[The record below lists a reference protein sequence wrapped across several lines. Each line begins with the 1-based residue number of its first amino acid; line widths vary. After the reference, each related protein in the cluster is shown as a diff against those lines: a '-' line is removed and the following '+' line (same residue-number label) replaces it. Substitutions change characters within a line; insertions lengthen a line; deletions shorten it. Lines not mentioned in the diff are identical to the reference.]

1 MGEQRSGL
9 TVAVTGATGNLGTS
23 VVDALAAD
31 DRVVAIRAI
40 ARRAPH
46 TTNGTPAWNPPRTT
60 FVEADIARDDL
71 TSIFDGADVVV
82 HLAWQ
87 FQPSR
92 NPIHTWDVNVVGA
105 MNVFDAAAAAGVG
118 ALVHASSVGAYT
130 PGPKDTRVTED
141 WPTHGWQGAAYT
153 REKSYL
159 ERVLD
164 RVETQNPDMRV
175 VRMRPAFVFEA
186 SASTEQRR
194 LFGGPFVPARL
205 VRPSLVPIFPNI
217 RNLVFQGVHSHDVG
231 QAFAEA
237 AVREVSGPFN
247 LAAEPVIT
255 PETFADVL
263 NAKLVPVPTFAVRTA
278 LDALFTAR
286 VVPTDPGLF
295 DAVLRLPI
303 MDSSRAHDELDW
315 TPRYTARDA
324 LAEFVRGVHEVA
336 DAPTPP
342 LSA

>member
-1 MGEQRSGL
+1 MPEQRSGL
-9 TVAVTGATGNLGTS
+9 VVAVTGATGNLGTS
-23 VVDALAAD
+23 VVDAL
-31 DRVVAIRAI
+31 VVDPAVSAVRAI
-40 ARRAPH
+40 ARRSPVP
-46 TTNGTPAWNPPRTT
+46 TNGRPAWAPARTT

-71 TSIFDGADVVV
+71 VPLFDGVDVVV

-92 NPIHTWDVNVVGA
+92 DPVQTWDVNVVGA
-105 MNVFDAAAAAGVG
+105 MRVFDAAAAAGVS
-118 ALVHASSVGAYT
+118 ALVHASSVGAYS
-130 PGPKDTRVTED
+130 PGSKDVRVTED

-164 RVETQNPDMRV
+164 RVETRNPDLRV

-194 LFGGPFVPARL
+194 LFGGPIVPARL
-205 VRPSLVPIFPNI
+205 VRPAFVPVFPDI
-217 RNLVFQGVHSHDVG
+217 ADLVFQGVHSRDVG
-231 QAFAEA
+231 RAFAAA
-237 AVREVSGPFN
+237 AVREVSGAFN
-247 LAAEPVIT
+247 LAADPVIT
-255 PETFADVL
+255 PATFAEIL
-263 NAKLVPVPTFAVRTA
+263 RARLIPLPASAVRLA

-286 VVPTDPGLF
+286 LVPTDPGLF

-303 MDSSRAHDELDW
+303 MDSGRARDLLEW
-315 TPRYTARDA
+315 APRHTAQDA
-324 LAEFVRGVHEVA
+324 LAEFVRGVHEVE